1 MLASLGVAAPYRGGS
16 APRAAAGGGVR
27 HPDRGPAQALER
39 AAARPLS
46 VAAYRAR
53 LRMWGRAVAGL
64 GSAQEAAQLARRL
77 PRTWPVAV
85 GPVGRDGAILPIST
99 RWLRKG
105 LGRIALGKTP
115 LAAGRRR
122 LSAALRRREI
132 LAAAALPR
140 AVLAAR
146 RRTLQAIL
154 SAREFR
160 AAQEQ
165 SAAAELWRRIARWL
179 GAVLHQA
186 FGRAA
191 GTDAGSWVV
200 IALIVLAVAAGLLW
214 LGRWAWRRWRRQ
226 EVAAAVYEQ
235 ERSDAAALLARA
247 RREAG
252 AGAGAA
258 AALCAY
264 QAGLAYG
271 AEAGWWQLAAAR
283 TPREYL
289 QSLPAGHPA
298 CFHWREL
305 TRDFEAWRYAAA
317 MPAAAAAAAMFD
329 ALEGMGCR

>member
-1 MLASLGVAAPYRGGS
+1 MLAGMAVAAPYRGGRAAS
-16 APRAAAGGGVR
+16 AAAGRRAVR
-27 HPDRGPAQALER
+27 NPRFGPAQVWER
-39 AAARPLS
+39 AATPLS
-46 VAAYRAR
+46 VAAYRAT
-53 LRMWGRAVAGL
+53 LQKWGRAVAGL
-64 GSAQEAAQLARRL
+64 GWAQEAAQLARRL
-77 PRTWPVAV
+77 PRTWRVAA
-85 GPVGRDGAILPIST
+85 GPAGRGETILPIST
-99 RWLRKG
+99 RWLRMG
-105 LGRIALGKTP
+105 LGHIARGQTP

-122 LSAALRRREI
+122 LSAALHRRAA
-132 LAAAALPR
+132 LAAAALPS

-146 RRTLQAIL
+146 RRTLQLIL

-179 GAVLHQA
+179 GGVLRQA
-186 FGRAA
+186 FGGAA
-191 GTDAGSWVV
+191 SSDAGGWVV

-214 LGRWAWRRWRRQ
+214 LGQWGWRRWRRQ
-226 EVAAAVYEQ
+226 DVAAAVRES
-235 ERSDAAALLARA
+235 EPSDAAALLARA

-258 AALCAY
+258 AALWAY

-271 AEAGWWQLAAAR
+271 AEAGWWQLAVAR

-298 CFHWREL
+298 RSHWGEL
-305 TRDFEAWRYAAA
+305 IRDFEAWRYAAA
-317 MPAAAAAAAMFD
+317 IPAAGAAAAMFA